1 MKKGFT
7 LVELLAV
14 LVILA
19 VIATIS
25 FPIVSNILENSEE
38 KAYEQQIAEIK
49 KAAKNFET
57 ENNNL
62 LIEVDE
68 NDNVQNISC
77 YVRLDVL
84 KNGGYL
90 EDKETIDPRD
100 DSSMDNAV
108 VDLQFDVN
116 SNQYKYVVHADGQSQ
131 YSECGNNTAAITI
144 S

>member
-25 FPIVSNILENSEE
+25 FPIVSNILENSEK
-38 KAYEQQIAEIK
+38 KAYDQQIAEIK

-57 ENNNL
+57 DNNNL
-62 LIEVDE
+62 LITIDE
-68 NDNVQNISC
+68 NDNIQNISC
-77 YVRLDVL
+77 YVRLSVL
-84 KNGGYL
+84 KSNGYL

-108 VDLQFDVN
+108 VDLLFDLG
-116 SNQYKYVVHADGQSQ
+116 SNQYKYNVHVNGESDLT
-131 YSECGNNTAAITI
+131 ECGDNTSVTV